1 MSVLLELRHYKPR
14 NQLEKYYSIVFR
26 LPKEYFLLTL
36 TLILNILVY
45 LVAGNNWYYYV
56 FFFVLSFSIVW
67 LYGLVLN
74 TSYRVL
80 RRSLGLALFSQII
93 FFIIGFWN
101 LWIGLF
107 TASAFMIIA
116 IMGIDGTNIWRY
128 IIPVLPA
135 LILIIIMG
143 KYLYSLALL
152 VLILYDYIVYLIM
165 SIHRIGGFKA
175 PDIGTMFIKNLLDRR
190 RDIEELFR
198 KYSVLETVKP
208 RIIISED
215 NDLLVIYPDIH
226 YGPFSNTGSSMF
238 PSMIN
243 NMLKN
248 YFNDV
253 NIVSLHGTCSHERNI
268 PTYNDTLKFIDE
280 IIKDIIANK
289 NEYTKLFFKGF
300 RRIHGDKWDLLIIV
314 FDKLSLIL
322 LSNNRGIDDPPYT
335 LQLFMEKKARDHGL
349 NNDIILVDCHNHE
362 LEEEHDINEIKI
374 LLDKAVNIVGDLLRR
389 GSSEV
394 YYRVLSAE
402 TSSPG
407 VIGSRIILL
416 QIGRPREYVYLV
428 YIPGNNMEPGLRDY
442 IRGII
447 SREFGISIDSI
458 EVLTSDE
465 HSETGIS
472 TSMYIPVLRS
482 ESLIKT
488 IIESTERLM
497 KLKWKRGLRYR
508 VLNIRV
514 PLMNDLAWK
523 LLELVKKSYR
533 LSAILLILYLLT
545 APFISYYLLLILSM
559 L

>member
-1 MSVLLELRHYKPR
+1 LRHYRPR

-26 LPKEYFLLTL
+26 LPKEYFLLL
-36 TLILNILVY
+36 LALILNIFIY
-45 LVAGNNWYYYV
+45 LVDGNNWYSYV
-56 FFFVLSFSIVW
+56 FFFVLSFSIIW
-67 LYGLVLN
+67 FYGLVLK

-80 RRSLGLALFSQII
+80 RRSLGLALFSQTI

-101 LWIGLF
+101 FWIGLF

-128 IIPVLPA
+128 IIPILPA
-135 LILIIIMG
+135 LILIITMRE
-143 KYLYSLALL
+143 YLYSLALL

-165 SIHRIGGFKA
+165 SIHRIGRFKA

-190 RDIEELFR
+190 RDVEELFR
-198 KYSVLETVKP
+198 EYSVLERVKP

-215 NDLLVIYPDIH
+215 NDLLIIYPDIH

-243 NMLKN
+243 NILKN
-248 YFNDV
+248 YFGNV
-253 NIVSLHGTCSHERNI
+253 NVVSLHGTCSHERNI
-268 PTYNDTLKFIDE
+268 PTYNDTLKFINM
-280 IIKDIIANK
+280 IVKDILSNRNK
-289 NEYTKLFFKGF
+289 YAKIFFKGF
-300 RRIHGDKWDLLIIV
+300 RRIHGNKWDLLIIV
-314 FDKLSLIL
+314 FDKVSLIL
-322 LSNNRGIDDPPYT
+322 LSNNKGIDDPPYT
-335 LQLFMEKKARDHGL
+335 LQLFIEEKARDHGI

-374 LLDKAVNIVGDLLRR
+374 LLNNAVNIVEDLLKK

-407 VIGSRIILL
+407 VIGSKIILL
-416 QIGRPREYVYLV
+416 QIGKPEEYVYLI
-428 YIPGNNMEPGLRDY
+428 YIPGNNMEPSLRNY
-442 IRGII
+442 IRSVI
-447 SREFGISIDSI
+447 SRKFGISIDSI

-465 HSETGIS
+465 HSETGVS
-472 TSMYIPVLRS
+472 TTMYIPVLRS

-497 KLKWKRGLRYR
+497 KLEWRRGLWYR
-508 VLNIRV
+508 VLSIKV

-523 LLELVKKSYR
+523 LLELVRKSYR

-545 APFISYYLLLILSM
+545 APLISYYLLSIISM
-559 L
+559 F